1 MSNEEL
7 VSKIQR
13 GDTGAIGAL
22 WDNVCLLVRKMAGR
36 FHRATEGR
44 GGLEVEDLEQVGY
57 LAMVNA
63 AETYSPEKEA
73 KFSTWLCIYLRKYF
87 QEASGRRYMDTRG
100 NFMPKD
106 ALNACISLNAPV
118 DDEEETELMEIT
130 ADPAANMESVE
141 EKIWHE
147 QLRDAL
153 DNALSAIPGDLA
165 EILRLRNYE
174 RLTLDEIGERWQVG
188 RERIR
193 QLEDKAIRKLRE
205 PKLACRLRPFYDFNI
220 YSGTGLSAF
229 RQSGMSIQERYIAIE
244 EERLERVRKQRHAER
259 EAEKRRMQQALIEAD
274 RILARL
280 RSEEK
285 P

>member
-1 MSNEEL
+1 MSTEEM
-7 VSKIQR
+7 VVAIQ
-13 GDTGAIGAL
+13 GGNTAL
-22 WDNVCLLVRKMAGR
+22 LEPLWGKLQRLVRKFAYR
-36 FHRATEGR
+36 YYTATQGR
-44 GGLEVEDLEQVGY
+44 GGVTVEDLEQAGFLAMMDAIPRYNPEEAVFSTY
-57 LAMVNA
+57 LAQ
-63 AETYSPEKEA
+63 
-73 KFSTWLCIYLRKYF
+73 YLRKHF
-87 QEASGRRYMDTRG
+87 QEASGRLYMDTKG
-100 NFMPKD
+100 YFMPKD
-106 ALNACISLNAPV
+106 ALNTCISLNAPV

-174 RLTLDEIGERWQVG
+174 RLTLDEIGERWQLG

-220 YSGTGLSAF
+220 YAGTGLSAF

-244 EERLERVRKQRHAER
+244 EERQERMRKQRHAER
-259 EAEKRRMQQALIEAD
+259 EAEKLRMQQALMEAD
-274 RILARL
+274 RLIARL